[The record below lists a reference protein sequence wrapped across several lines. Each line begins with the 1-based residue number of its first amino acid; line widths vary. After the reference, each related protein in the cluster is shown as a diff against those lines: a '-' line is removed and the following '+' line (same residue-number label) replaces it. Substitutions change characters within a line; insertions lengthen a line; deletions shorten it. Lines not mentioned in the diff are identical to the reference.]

1 MTYSKLLLLPKVTVI
16 GGGGLSYND
25 REDTVGGVSYL
36 AMFSA
41 NEELELVLI

>member
-1 MTYSKLLLLPKVTVI
+1 MLPKVTVI

-36 AMFSA
+36 AMFSDTDDP
-41 NEELELVLI
+41 ELVLI

>member
-1 MTYSKLLLLPKVTVI
+1 MI

-36 AMFSA
+36 AMFSDT
-41 NEELELVLI
+41 EELELVLI

>member
-25 REDTVGGVSYL
+25 RDDTVGGVSYL
-36 AMFSA
+36 AMFSDTD
-41 NEELELVLI
+41 ELLLVLI